1 MARGPRTLLS
11 SSASWDNCPPTPER
25 TSREGFSTGCG
36 AACGVAPRP
45 SQISSWATCQAWRRR
60 PGGRSTPGTF
70 TPCAADPRADCRPV
84 RSTMSTPMVR
94 PGGDSTISRT
104 KTASHRSCHPL
115 RSRRCLLACRRRA
128 ASGRRPRSAEHFAG
142 CHKGSAPWPKPFPSG
157 SWPGISSWRCPIRQ
171 TRGRSDLCGRIPP
184 VRTGAKSTPTPGDR
198 ARSPTRAIWRTRG
211 SIRQF
216 PMAPSGRTMV
226 PNGSES
232 DPQRGF
238 AAPASRTTGGSIRSP
253 DIPRRHRDILSRPP
267 ARRPSRRAA
276 FASISPGRPRPP
288 TLSRHY
294 AGCAACGH

>member
-11 SSASWDNCPPTPER
+11 SSASWTTARRRQNGLRARDFRLDAAQP
-25 TSREGFSTGCG
+25 GGG
-36 AACGVAPRP
+36 AAPEPDLQLGHLSGLAKAP
-45 SQISSWATCQAWRRR
+45 WRALDPWNIYPVR
-60 PGGRSTPGTF
+60 GGPQGGL
-70 TPCAADPRADCRPV
+70 PAV